1 MHSEDKHPDQYIID
15 VKSIDILKE
24 RMSKVSEFKPPVTE
38 LYKWRKFRQV
48 KINKNE
54 YWINTI
60 IR

>member
-1 MHSEDKHPDQYIID
+1 MKKLRIMNTKHPDQYIID

-24 RMSKVSEFKPPVTE
+24 RMSKFSEFKPPVTE

-54 YWINTI
+54 Y
-60 IR
+60 

>member
-1 MHSEDKHPDQYIID
+1 MKKLRIMNTKHPDQYIID

-24 RMSKVSEFKPPVTE
+24 RMSKVSEFKPPLTE

-54 YWINTI
+54 Y
-60 IR
+60 

>member
-1 MHSEDKHPDQYIID
+1 MHSKDKHPDQYIID

-24 RMSKVSEFKPPVTE
+24 RMSKVPEFNPPVTE

-54 YWINTI
+54 YWTNTI
-60 IR
+60 NR